1 MDFYSN
7 RHEDKYPADLFTH
20 FNLSGKMAKNR
31 QGNQTLILEIPLRY
45 LSAALT
51 DEKIISRNM
60 KNFTKDFVVPGIITA
75 FKHAD

>member
-1 MDFYSN
+1 MDFYTN
-7 RHEDKYPADLFTH
+7 RHEDKYPADLFTY

-75 FKHAD
+75 FKNAD